1 MSAQE
6 LTQSILSLPVSER
19 IDIADQIYASVP
31 DAWQNSVE
39 AEWKAEIEKRI
50 HEMDTDPEASIS
62 FEDFKELFR
71 DRRSK
76 A

>member
-1 MSAQE
+1 MSTQE
-6 LTQSILSLPVSER
+6 LSKSILSLPVSEQ
-19 IDIADQIYASVP
+19 IEIADQIYANVP
-31 DAWQNSVE
+31 IAWQDSVE
-39 AEWKAEIEKRI
+39 AAWKAEIEKRI

-62 FEDFKELFR
+62 FEDFKEMFR